1 MSDIFTQYKK
11 QLSEFITYKSI
22 STDKSY
28 KSEIEGVVKWLE
40 DTFKENEFAVNVVH
54 GYGNPIVVARYEV
67 SNLYETCLIYG
78 HYDVQPANKEDGWRS
93 DPFELIEDNG
103 RLYARGVVD
112 NKGQVLIHMATIFS
126 LIKEKN
132 LNQNIVFMIEG
143 DEETGSPK
151 MPQFIKDHAE
161 LLNADY
167 ALISDGERGD
177 VPTIEVGFRGGFNST
192 ITISTAN
199 TDLHSGL
206 YGGISPSA
214 AHEMNLFLA
223 KLFDQNYKVRIPGF
237 YDLVEPISS
246 DLLNQYQ
253 EVCFDTEQELQK
265 TGTQAIVQPDAP
277 LHPWLQVGLMPSV
290 QVSGITSGYTG
301 IGYRNGIPAV
311 ATAKINFRLVKNQD
325 PNQIIK
331 LFKDFVVEN
340 LPGYVKHQ
348 IEISDPYEGIKLDLN
363 NKYIIHIQQTLMN
376 LHKREPIYKYC
387 GGGLPIVTLYS
398 EILGIPVIPVSL
410 GNDDCNMHGTN
421 ENFNI
426 EFIKQGIGL
435 SEELFSKKQ

>member
-177 VPTIEVGFRGGFNST
+177 VPTIEVGFRG
-192 ITISTAN
+192 
-199 TDLHSGL
+199 
-206 YGGISPSA
+206 
-214 AHEMNLFLA
+214 
-223 KLFDQNYKVRIPGF
+223 V
-237 YDLVEPISS
+237 
-246 DLLNQYQ
+246 
-253 EVCFDTEQELQK
+253 
-265 TGTQAIVQPDAP
+265 
-277 LHPWLQVGLMPSV
+277 
-290 QVSGITSGYTG
+290 
-301 IGYRNGIPAV
+301 
-311 ATAKINFRLVKNQD
+311 
-325 PNQIIK
+325 
-331 LFKDFVVEN
+331 
-340 LPGYVKHQ
+340 
-348 IEISDPYEGIKLDLN
+348 
-363 NKYIIHIQQTLMN
+363 
-376 LHKREPIYKYC
+376 
-387 GGGLPIVTLYS
+387 
-398 EILGIPVIPVSL
+398 
-410 GNDDCNMHGTN
+410 
-421 ENFNI
+421 
-426 EFIKQGIGL
+426 
-435 SEELFSKKQ
+435 